1 MMAYKGYISS
11 LVVLSVVFQSLFVAN
26 GLLGICIMESKE
38 LCTCNHSSK
47 KEIHTNPED
56 TIFTPGSNQ
65 KQVIQY
71 KVQKPQPNTLADQ
84 DMSHNNH
91 QEGESAKVLPNCHSA
106 KLGELHLCS
115 CKKQKQSA
123 ESLNPHL
130 QSFYTYTA
138 YSISKPL
145 FQIEILRILN
155 RTILLSGSTEDHFKP
170 PKLNLGSIS

>member
-11 LVVLSVVFQSLFVAN
+11 LVVLAVVFQSLFVAN

-47 KEIHTNPED
+47 KEIHSNPED
-56 TIFTPGSNQ
+56 TIFIPGSKQ

-71 KVQKPQPNTLADQ
+71 KFQKPQANTLADQ
-84 DMSHNNH
+84 DISHKSH
-91 QEGESAKVLPNCHSA
+91 HEGESAKVLPNCHSA
-106 KLGELHLCS
+106 KSGELHLCS